1 MDIFYLM
8 KQFNFRGGW
17 LSYPPK
23 FDYLKKYDYCQTS
36 DGLKPMEISGEKNI
50 TRLFHDLFRVNP
62 VLSTCHLTLD
72 SGAQQAMKLSPRP
85 SKSIAIQVDSG
96 NGVNKS
102 YPVEYIYRL
111 SVMLSESGYEVY
123 FVGSEVRLNVKD
135 KGNIHDFVDR
145 TPTIV
150 EYVALLSQ
158 MDGIITPD
166 SAGVHIGG
174 LLNIP
179 TLVLFSVT
187 YCENVDHYPS
197 VTSLASKKPCAP
209 CMNLYKCPAG
219 HDSCVAF
226 QDSSIAPEQVFNT
239 AVEMIEVTHEK
250 GATEK

>member
-1 MDIFYLM
+1 
-8 KQFNFRGGW
+8 
-17 LSYPPK
+17 
-23 FDYLKKYDYCQTS
+23 
-36 DGLKPMEISGEKNI
+36 METSGEKNI
-50 TRLFHDLFRVNP
+50 TRLFHDLFRVNNG
-62 VLSTCHLTLD
+62 LSTCHLTLD
-72 SGAQQAMKLSPRP
+72 SGAQQAMKLPP
-85 SKSIAIQVDSG
+85 NSKKRIAIQVDSG
-96 NGVNKS
+96 HGVNKS

-123 FVGSEVRLNVKD
+123 FVGSEVRIDVKG
-135 KGNIHDFVDR
+135 KRNIHDFVDR

-150 EYVALLSQ
+150 EYVAILSQ

-197 VTSLASKKPCAP
+197 ITSLAPKISCAP
-209 CMNLYKCPAG
+209 CLDLYKCPAG

-226 QDSSIAPEQVFNT
+226 QDSAIAPEQIFNI
-239 AVEMIEVTHEK
+239 AVEMIKAPHEK
-250 GATEK
+250 GTTNK